1 MVDLKKLKQLRE
13 ETGISFSIIKKALE
27 QTDNDIAAAKK
38 KIIEWGGEKLAEK
51 AEKVTSQ
58 GAITSYIHHNKKI
71 ATLVELQSETDFV
84 SGNQEFQ
91 SLAQEIAMQAASV
104 PAKTVEELLK
114 QEYIRDPKKTVQ
126 DLIKEAVIK
135 FGENIKLARFTRWEL
150 GQTS

>member
-27 QTDNDIAAAKK
+27 QTNNDVTAAKK
-38 KIIEWGGEKLAEK
+38 KIIEWGGEKLTEK
-51 AEKVTSQ
+51 AAKTTSQ
-58 GAITSYIHHNKKI
+58 GVITSYIHHNKKI

-84 SGNQEFQ
+84 SGNQQFQ
-91 SLAQEIAMQAASV
+91 TLAQEIAMQVASV

-126 DLIKEAVIK
+126 DLIKEAVIT
-135 FGENIKLARFTRWEL
+135 FGEHIKLARFIRWEV
-150 GQTS
+150 GQK